1 MTPPNKD
8 YDNSLNNA
16 ESQDSSA
23 ERTSEQGAGVQSNQD
38 TQDESPYVSEDKY
51 LALEQEGVT
60 YTDDADPM
68 ANNPDHLTIND
79 EPGRNAQAFDQDEEV
94 MRTNVDLDEDQ
105 SRSIS
110 SDLDIDTN
118 TTDEVL

>member
-1 MTPPNKD
+1 M
-8 YDNSLNNA
+8 
-16 ESQDSSA
+16 A
-23 ERTSEQGAGVQSNQD
+23 ERTSEQGADVQPNPD
-38 TQDESPYVSEDKY
+38 TQDDSPYVSEDKY

-68 ANNPDHLTIND
+68 ANNPDHLTLNE
-79 EPGRNAQAFDQDEEV
+79 EPSRNAQAFDQDEEV

-118 TTDEVL
+118 TTDEAL